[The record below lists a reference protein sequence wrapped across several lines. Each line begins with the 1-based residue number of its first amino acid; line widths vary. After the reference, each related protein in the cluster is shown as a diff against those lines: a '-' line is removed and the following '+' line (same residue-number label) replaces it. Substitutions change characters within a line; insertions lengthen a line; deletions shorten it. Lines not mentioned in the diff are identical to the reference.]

1 MYTKQVLFI
10 VLLSILVAM
19 SNTAWA
25 CHESETG
32 LRGHNPEWRFAG
44 ISVYTEAVFALTST
58 TTGCDHYTYFIQQ
71 SYHQIAEN
79 AAKGE
84 GEYLEAFAQFRG
96 CTRENLEPFKT
107 LVRIHYEELFLE
119 TDLQGKSFQQRFEE
133 VMHRYPML
141 RQKCGAFSDSS
152 LS

>member
-10 VLLSILVAM
+10 VSLIILVAM

-32 LRGHNPEWRFAG
+32 LRDHNPEWRFAG

-96 CTRENLEPFKT
+96 CTRENLEPFKA
-107 LVRIHYEELFLE
+107 LVRIHYEELFLQ
-119 TDLQGKSFQQRFEE
+119 TDPQGKSFPQRFEE
-133 VMHRYPML
+133 VMHRYPVL
-141 RQKCGAFSDSS
+141 RQKCGDFSDSS

>member
-1 MYTKQVLFI
+1 MYTKQVIFI
-10 VLLSILVAM
+10 VSLSILVAL

-25 CHESETG
+25 CHESDTG
-32 LRGHNPEWRFAG
+32 LRGHNPDWRFAG
-44 ISVYTEAVFALTST
+44 ISVMTEVSFALTST
-58 TTGCDHYTYFIQQ
+58 TTDCDHYTSFIQQ
-71 SYHQIAEN
+71 SYPQIEEN

-96 CTRENLEPFKT
+96 CTRENLEPFKA

-119 TDLQGKSFQQRFEE
+119 TDLQGKSFPQRFEE

>member
-1 MYTKQVLFI
+1 MNSKNLIFFVTF
-10 VLLSILVAM
+10 SILIGM
-19 SNTAWA
+19 SSHARA
-25 CHESETG
+25 CHEEDLN

-44 ISVYTEAVFALTST
+44 ISVITEATFAFTST
-58 TTGCDHYTYFIQQ
+58 TTGCDHYTSFIQR
-71 SYHQIAEN
+71 SYPQIAEN

-96 CTRENLEPFKT
+96 CTRENLEPFKA

-141 RQKCGAFSDSS
+141 RQKCGACSDSS